1 MGPTGCLEPP
11 PPGLLAGIEE
21 FNAGAFFECHE
32 TLEELW
38 LAESRPLRTLYKG
51 ILQIG
56 VAFYHLRAERYRSVV
71 ILLERG
77 MGYVQ
82 PFAPRCMG
90 VDVAVLLER
99 AAGCL
104 TEVQRLGPDRLSEF
118 DWSLV
123 PAIDVHSSVW
133 KGS

>member
-1 MGPTGCLEPP
+1 MSPAGCLEPP

-38 LAESRPLRTLYKG
+38 LAESRPLRTLYQG

-56 VAFYHLRAERYRSVV
+56 VAFYHLRSERYRSVV
-71 ILLERG
+71 MLLKRG

-90 VDVAVLLER
+90 VDVAALLER

-104 TEVQRLGPDRLSEF
+104 AEVQRLGPDRLSEF
-118 DWSLV
+118 DWSLI
-123 PAIDVHSSVW
+123 PAIDVHPSV
-133 KGS
+133 